1 MFKRK
6 NAITICADKKY
17 AADIQ
22 SVIDKNI
29 TDNKDSIVYVDEDKM
44 YFIFNAKCKAK
55 KVIKTIE
62 KNLYKTEAKIIG
74 NIIFVYFK

>member
-1 MFKRK
+1 MFKGK

-29 TDNKDSIVYVDEDKM
+29 TDNKDSIVYVDEGKM
-44 YFIFNAKCKAK
+44 YLSFNAKCKAK

>member
-1 MFKRK
+1 MFKGK

-22 SVIDKNI
+22 SVIDKDI
-29 TDNKDSIVYVDEDKM
+29 EDKRDSLVYVDGDRM
-44 YFIFNAKCKAK
+44 YFSFNAKCKAK

-62 KNLYKTEAKIIG
+62 KNLYKTEATIVG
-74 NIIFVYFK
+74 NIIFVDFK